1 MRFEPRPSGTIR
13 PEVDEESCD
22 KARTNIKEVILSPD
36 GPPSEVDIS
45 DDYTVSKEEFLGND
59 YATLDWKHRTDVFN
73 IIHAIQKYA
82 EDRTRR
88 RPFNII
94 MSAEPG
100 SGKSHLVKCIAN
112 SYQLKRYR
120 ASAIDCNMTSL
131 QSFEDLI
138 QPLDAVRNLKI
149 LDQLPILFLDEFDS
163 RKDMYA
169 KLLPL
174 MWDGEVHIG
183 QRNLKLGKLVI
194 ILAGSED
201 KVKTAMEK
209 AKSMECCAISGE
221 NKFPEDKLPDLISRI
236 NGGELKIP
244 PLYVEGDDEGNQN
257 RNAEK
262 VCMTISLLQA
272 RFGQKIELIA
282 WALLKF
288 VAITRFRYGVRSI
301 CNLID
306 LVSPVNDEKYG
317 KETEKDIQINLARL
331 QQLPLNSVDEL
342 KESSLA
348 YHIVSKG
355 GPEEIVTR
363 WNKCKKCSTLVRVE
377 PSW

>member
-1 MRFEPRPSGTIR
+1 MRCEPRPSGRIR

-22 KARTNIKEVILSPD
+22 KARTNIKDVILSPD
-36 GPPSEVDIS
+36 GPPGEVDIS
-45 DDYTVSKEEFLGND
+45 DDYDVSKEDFLEND
-59 YATLDWKHRTDVFN
+59 YVTLDWKHRSDVFN
-73 IIHAIQKYA
+73 IIHTIRKYA

-112 SYQLKRYR
+112 SYQLKRYS

-201 KVKTAMEK
+201 TVKTAMEK

-221 NKFPEDKLPDLISRI
+221 DKLADLISRI

-244 PLYVEGDDEGNQN
+244 PLYLEGDLEGNQN

-272 RFGQKIELIA
+272 RFEQKIELIP

-306 LVSPVNDEKYG
+306 LVSLGNDEKYG
-317 KETEKDIQINLARL
+317 KEAEEDYQINLDRL

-342 KESSLA
+342 KGSSLA
-348 YHIVSKG
+348 YHIVSEG

-363 WNKCKKCSTLVRVE
+363 WNKCKKCSTLIRVK
-377 PSW
+377 PS